1 MKKFKSSVLFVAA
14 MGISVL
20 SMAQKGSI
28 SSDLMKE
35 IRSSYN
41 EDASTKGIRNAL
53 TNNRSIKKLAL
64 NVDKSNV
71 VDHFFKYKVD
81 VKGITNQK
89 SSGRCWMFTSLNTIR
104 PTAMSKFN
112 LNSFDFSHNYL
123 YFFDIFE
130 KSNLFLENIIS
141 TSDRTI
147 DDREV
152 VKYFSDPVS
161 DGGVWN
167 SFFNVA
173 SKYGVVPNTVMPETA
188 ISNNTGELGR
198 ILRKKLRKEGY
209 AIRTLAANKASK
221 KELESA
227 KLNALKDVYRI
238 LSLTLGQP
246 PLEFSWRYKDAEG
259 TLSELKKYTPQ
270 EFLEEL
276 VPNFSQQE
284 MVMIMNDPTREYY
297 KVYEI
302 KNYRN
307 VQEGINWKYLNLPND
322 DLKKSAVKSI
332 KNNEAMYASCDV
344 GKQHNT
350 KAGVM
355 DLNMYDYSALFGVDF
370 SMDKKARI
378 LTRQSGSSHAMA
390 LVGVDVDKNDKPI
403 KWQFENSWGTT
414 AGHNG
419 YIAFTDQWF
428 SEYMFRVVIKKEY
441 LSKKAQ
447 KALKSKTIQLPIWD
461 YMF

>member
-1 MKKFKSSVLFVAA
+1 MNKLKSSMLFVAA
-14 MGISVL
+14 MGISMF
-20 SMAQKGSI
+20 SIAQKGI
-28 SSDLMKE
+28 ITTNLMQD
-35 IRSSYN
+35 IRASYN
-41 EDASTKGIRNAL
+41 EDAATKGIRNAL
-53 TNNRSIKKLAL
+53 THNRSIKKLAL
-64 NVDKSNV
+64 NNDKANV

-104 PTAMSKFN
+104 PTAMKKFN

-130 KSNLFLENIIS
+130 KSNLFLENIIA
-141 TSDRTI
+141 TAHRDM

-173 SKYGVVPNTVMPETA
+173 SKYGVVPNTVMPETE

-209 AIRTLAANKASK
+209 ALRNIVASK
-221 KELESA
+221 TSSQAIQIA
-227 KLNALKDVYRI
+227 KVKVLKDVYRI
-238 LSLTLGQP
+238 LALTLGQP
-246 PLEFSWRYKDAEG
+246 PLEFSWRYKDADG
-259 TLSELKKYTPQ
+259 VVSPLKKYTPLQ
-270 EFLEEL
+270 FLEEL
-276 VPNFSQQE
+276 VPNFIQQE
-284 MVMIMNDPTREYY
+284 MVMIMNDPTRDYY

-307 VQEGINWKYLNLPND
+307 VQEGVNWKYLNLPNE
-322 DLKKSAVKSI
+322 DLKKSALESI

-350 KAGVM
+350 KAGMM
-355 DLNMYDYSALFGVDF
+355 DMNMYDYSSLFGVDF
-370 SMDKKARI
+370 SMDKKTRI

-390 LVGVDVDKNDKPI
+390 LVAVDVDKNETPI
-403 KWQFENSWGTT
+403 KWQFENSWGATT
-414 AGHNG
+414 GHNG
-419 YIAFTDQWF
+419 YIAFTDEWF
-428 SEYMFRVVIKKEY
+428 SEYMFRVVIKKQY

-447 KALKSKTIQLPIWD
+447 KALKTKTIGLPVWD